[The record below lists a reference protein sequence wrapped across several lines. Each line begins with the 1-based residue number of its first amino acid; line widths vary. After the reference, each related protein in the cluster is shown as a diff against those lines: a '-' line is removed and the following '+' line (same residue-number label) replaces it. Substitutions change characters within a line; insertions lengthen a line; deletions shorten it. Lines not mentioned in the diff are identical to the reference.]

1 MSFPQVDS
9 SYGSDAFEIMAMVD
23 KAMYLFIKYSDDIF
37 ISETPRELMNKYS
50 LEDYMYM
57 RSWTGGT
64 IPLAGYFWFGVDAP
78 KVRASWGTRRFH
90 VTRLTFVATS
100 WSVYLTEHGM
110 QGK

>member
-1 MSFPQVDS
+1 MSFPQVES

-37 ISETPRELMNKYS
+37 ISETPRALMKKYS

-64 IPLAGYFWFGVDAP
+64 IPLAGYFWFGLGAP
-78 KVRASWGTRRFH
+78 KVRET
-90 VTRLTFVATS
+90 
-100 WSVYLTEHGM
+100 
-110 QGK
+110 